1 MSSGPAG
8 RGDQDHV
15 GHGERSPVRR
25 RRALWLTGLA
35 SVALLLVLAMLDRRL
50 QQTGGPGI
58 IPFEVAGDLP
68 RARGILADWGAA
80 GRDTARLSLGLDFA
94 FLGAYGAFLAL
105 AATALRDMALRR
117 GWRLLASSR
126 GLVVALP
133 VGAAAL
139 DAVENI
145 FLLMTVGEHGGET
158 APRLAAIFAI
168 GKFALLGGTLAYML
182 AVLVRAATSARR
194 PSGPAG

>member
-8 RGDQDHV
+8 RGDQDHA
-15 GHGERSPVRR
+15 GRGERSPVRR
-25 RRALWLTGLA
+25 RRALWLTGVA
-35 SVALLLVLAMLDRRL
+35 SVALLLVLGVLDRRL

-105 AATALRDMALRR
+105 AATASRDMALRR
-117 GWRLLASSR
+117 GWHRLAAAR

-139 DAVENI
+139 DALENI
-145 FLLMTVGEHGGET
+145 CLLMIIGAHGGET
-158 APRLAAIFAI
+158 APRLAAILAI
-168 GKFALLGGTLAYML
+168 GKFALLGGTLAYIL
-182 AVLVRAATSARR
+182 AVLVRAATSAHRS
-194 PSGPAG
+194 SGPAG